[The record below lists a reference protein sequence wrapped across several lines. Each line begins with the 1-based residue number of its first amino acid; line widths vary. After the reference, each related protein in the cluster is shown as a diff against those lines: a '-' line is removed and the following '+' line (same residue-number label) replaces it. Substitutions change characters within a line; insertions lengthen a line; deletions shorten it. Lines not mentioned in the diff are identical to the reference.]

1 MLRRLAVIATVA
13 LVALVSSP
21 ALAQE
26 LTDPLQPL
34 IAFLSARADA
44 DLETELVREPTG
56 GAVVTDPANDFE
68 HITGEPPRFTPNY
81 IDIRLA
87 TLSVLEPGPVAL
99 FEPTNDSQVFGPTGS
114 REIDPPGYPALFTY
128 TTTLPKDGAQYQD
141 GALLFQIGL
150 QEPPPAEPEGGCDFT
165 VWVHDSSR
173 DGEFQNLAEFPLDP
187 ATGSNRAFGLRL
199 APAGGG
205 ISRAFAF
212 ALDDSGAFGPT
223 DTDVRAFLFGETVG
237 VMVPREAVG
246 VLAAVNYHAVCSVEG
261 SNFEPSTS
269 GADQTGA
276 VTAVLAEAGVVAIM
290 ETPVTATPTATVAPT
305 TTSRPTTTVP
315 NEVVAEAG
323 PGVPPWAPAAAAIV
337 LLGTAGFWAWVR
349 RRNPEERAL
358 AAWRKAE
365 AALAA
370 TEDQAE
376 PLLIACLETR
386 AILEE
391 LEHERAD
398 LCRVWPPV
406 CLEEEE
412 GDVAGL
418 SSRDQHFRRMALGEL
433 GADYKEGKIGAEE
446 VEARWR
452 EVNTPEFRTRMRES
466 DEAYAD
472 TLRQLDDEIAG
483 ARASVDTTCAAGDS
497 AAARLETAHEA
508 VASTRSAYLEVLESS
523 PAEQA
528 PAASWLIDACE
539 DRDAPRVAAEG
550 PVELLR
556 INVGFMLTIGRFAG
570 RERNLERGERLVL
583 ELEGLLHELE
593 LSRAMHG
600 IRDGGLHTGWTGHEF
615 EPGVYWVTGDGIR
628 RGAPDE
634 PRVPEAETVQPA
646 TPAVPPGPIL
656 TQLPGSIGDY
666 AYSRVAGWTTG
677 FETLTMQRTSFHQLI
692 ISRPFAVWHCHDGRW
707 ARQERVWRV
716 EVGEPLR
723 NRGEVRWF
731 SVDSPGRRA
740 QFETEV
746 NRLAW
751 VATGVVT
758 RDLRRLLRWR
768 EKHASEP
775 TT

>member
-21 ALAQE
+21 AVAQE

-34 IAFLSARADA
+34 IAYLSARVDA
-44 DLETELVREPTG
+44 DFETELVREPAG
-56 GAVVTDPANDFE
+56 GAVVSDPASDFE
-68 HITGEPPRFTPNY
+68 HITGEPPRFSPNY

-87 TLSVLEPGPVAL
+87 ALFELDPGPVAF
-99 FEPTNDSQVFGPTGS
+99 FEPTNTSQLFGPTGS
-114 REIDPPGYPALFTY
+114 RVIDPPGYPAVVTY
-128 TTTLPKDGAQYQD
+128 TTTLPKDGTQYQD
-141 GALLFQIGL
+141 GALLFQVGL
-150 QEPPPAEPEGGCDFT
+150 QEPPPAEPEGSCDFT
-165 VWVHDSSR
+165 VWVYDPSR
-173 DGEFQNLAEFPLDP
+173 GGVFQNLPEFPLDP
-187 ATGSNRAFGLRL
+187 ATGNNLAFGLRL
-199 APAGGG
+199 VPAGGG
-205 ISRAFAF
+205 ISRAFAL
-212 ALDDSGAFGPT
+212 ALDDTGAFQPA
-223 DTDVRAFLFGETVG
+223 DTDVRAFLFANTLG
-237 VMVPREAVG
+237 VMVPRQAVG
-246 VLAAVNYHAVCSVEG
+246 DLAAVNYHSVCSVEG

-276 VTAVLAEAGVVAIM
+276 VPTGLAEAGVIAIL
-290 ETPVTATPTATVAPT
+290 ETPVTATPTVAPTT
-305 TTSRPTTTVP
+305 TTSRPTTTVTS
-315 NEVVAEAG
+315 EVVAEAG
-323 PGVPPWAPAAAAIV
+323 PGVPVWAPAAAATV
-337 LLGTAGFWAWVR
+337 LLGTVGYWAWAR
-349 RRNPEERAL
+349 RRNTEERAL
-358 AAWRKAE
+358 AGWRKAE

-370 TEDQAE
+370 TEAQTE
-376 PLLIACLETR
+376 PLLIACLDTR
-386 AILEE
+386 AILDE

-412 GDVAGL
+412 GDGAGL

-433 GADYKEGKIGAEE
+433 WADYKEGKIGVEE

-466 DEAYAD
+466 DEAYAE
-472 TLRQLDDEIAG
+472 TLRQLDTEIAE
-483 ARASVDTTCAAGDS
+483 ARATVDTACASGDS
-497 AAARLETAHEA
+497 AAARLEKARAA
-508 VASTRSAYLEVLESS
+508 VVSTRSAYLDILESS
-523 PAEQA
+523 PEQP
-528 PAASWLIDACE
+528 PAASWLIESCAG
-539 DRDAPRVAAEG
+539 RDAPRLAAEG
-550 PVELLR
+550 PAELLR

-570 RERNLERGERLVL
+570 KERNLERGERLVL

-628 RGAPDE
+628 RGDSDE
-634 PRVPEAETVQPA
+634 TRVPETEAAQPA
-646 TPAVPPGPIL
+646 TRVVRPGQLL

-677 FETLTMQRTSFHQLI
+677 FETLTLQRTFFHQLI
-692 ISRPFAVWHCHDGRW
+692 TSRPYAVWNCHDGTW
-707 ARQERVWRV
+707 ARRGKMWRV

-723 NRGEVRWF
+723 NRGEIRWF

-746 NRLAW
+746 DRIAW

-768 EKHASEP
+768 EKHPAEAM
-775 TT
+775 T

>member
-34 IAFLSARADA
+34 IAHLSARADA

-56 GAVVTDPANDFE
+56 GASVTDPANDFE

-87 TLSVLEPGPVAL
+87 NLFELDPGPVAL
-99 FEPTNDSQVFGPTGS
+99 FEPTNNSQVFGPTGS
-114 REIDPPGYPALFTY
+114 REIHPPGHPALFTY

-141 GALLFQIGL
+141 GALLFQVSL
-150 QEPPPAEPEGGCDFT
+150 QEPPPAEPEGSCDFT

-173 DGEFQNLAEFPLDP
+173 GGEFQNLAEFPLDP
-187 ATGSNRAFGLRL
+187 ATGSNLAFGLRL
-199 APAGGG
+199 APAGSG
-205 ISRAFAF
+205 ISRAFAL
-212 ALDDSGAFGPT
+212 ALDDSGEFQPAG
-223 DTDVRAFLFGETVG
+223 TDVRAFLVDKTLG
-237 VMVPREAVG
+237 VMVPRQAVG
-246 VLAAVNYHAVCSVEG
+246 DLAAVNYYAVCSVED
-261 SNFEPSTS
+261 SNFEPATS

-276 VTAVLAEAGVVAIM
+276 VPTGLAEAGVVAIL
-290 ETPVTATPTATVAPT
+290 ETPVTATPTVVSTT
-305 TTSRPTTTVP
+305 TTSRPTTTVTS
-315 NEVVAEAG
+315 ELVAEAG
-323 PGVPPWAPAAAAIV
+323 TGVSLWAPAAAATV
-337 LLGTAGFWAWVR
+337 LLGTVGYWAWAR

-365 AALAA
+365 ATLAA
-370 TEDQAE
+370 TENQTE

-386 AILEE
+386 AILDE

-412 GDVAGL
+412 NDGAGL

-433 GADYKEGKIGAEE
+433 WADYKGGKIGAEE
-446 VEARWR
+446 VETRWR
-452 EVNTPEFRTRMRES
+452 EVNTPEFRTRMRDS
-466 DEAYAD
+466 DEAYAE
-472 TLRQLDDEIAG
+472 TLRQLDVEIAE
-483 ARASVDTTCAAGDS
+483 ARATVDTTCAAGDS
-497 AAARLETAHEA
+497 AAARLETARAA
-508 VASTRSAYLEVLESS
+508 VVSTRTEYLDILESS
-523 PAEQA
+523 PDEQ
-528 PAASWLIDACE
+528 PPTASWLIEPCTG
-539 DRDAPRVAAEG
+539 RDAPRVAVEG

-593 LSRAMHG
+593 LDRAMHG
-600 IRDGGLHTGWTGHEF
+600 IRNGGLHTGWTGHEF

-628 RGAPDE
+628 RGDSDE
-634 PRVPEAETVQPA
+634 TRVPETEAAELA
-646 TPAVPPGPIL
+646 TQVVRPGQLL
-656 TQLPGSIGDY
+656 TQLPGSIGDH

-677 FETLTMQRTSFHQLI
+677 FETLTLQRTFFHQLI
-692 ISRPFAVWHCHDGRW
+692 TSRAYAVWNCHDGTW
-707 ARQERVWRV
+707 ARRGKMWRV
-716 EVGEPLR
+716 EVGEPRR
-723 NRGEVRWF
+723 NRGEIGWF

-740 QFETEV
+740 QFETEID
-746 NRLAW
+746 RIAW

-758 RDLRRLLRWR
+758 RDLRRVLRWR
-768 EKHASEP
+768 EKHPAEAM
-775 TT
+775 T

>member
-34 IAFLSARADA
+34 IAYLSARADA
-44 DLETELVREPTG
+44 DLETELVREPAG
-56 GAVVTDPANDFE
+56 GAMVTDPVNDFE

-87 TLSVLEPGPVAL
+87 TLFELDPGPVAL
-99 FEPTNDSQVFGPTGS
+99 FEPTNTSQLFGPTGS
-114 REIDPPGYPALFTY
+114 RVIDPPGYPAVVTY
-128 TTTLPKDGAQYQD
+128 TTTLPMDGTQYQD
-141 GALLFQIGL
+141 GALLFQVGL
-150 QEPPPAEPEGGCDFT
+150 QEPPPAEPEGSCDFT
-165 VWVHDSSR
+165 VWVYDSSR
-173 DGEFQNLAEFPLDP
+173 GGVFQNLPEFPLDP
-187 ATGSNRAFGLRL
+187 ATGNNLAFGLRL
-199 APAGGG
+199 APATGG
-205 ISRAFAF
+205 ISRAFAL
-212 ALDDSGAFGPT
+212 ALDDSGVFQPA
-223 DTDVRAFLFGETVG
+223 DTDVRAFLVDKTLG
-237 VMVPREAVG
+237 VMVPRQAVG
-246 VLAAVNYHAVCSVEG
+246 DLAAVNYHAVCSVEG

-276 VTAVLAEAGVVAIM
+276 VPTGLAEAGVIGIM
-290 ETPVTATPTATVAPT
+290 ETPVTATPTVVPT
-305 TTSRPTTTVP
+305 TTISRPTTTVTS
-315 NEVVAEAG
+315 EVLVAEAG
-323 PGVPPWAPAAAAIV
+323 TGVPLWAPAAAATV
-337 LLGTAGFWAWVR
+337 LLSTVGYWAWAR

-370 TEDQAE
+370 SEDQTE

-386 AILEE
+386 AILDE

-412 GDVAGL
+412 SDGAEL

-433 GADYKEGKIGAEE
+433 WADYKEGKIGAEE
-446 VEARWR
+446 VETRWR
-452 EVNTPEFRTRMRES
+452 EVNTPEFRTRMRDS
-466 DEAYAD
+466 DEAYAE
-472 TLRQLDDEIAG
+472 TLRQLDVEIAG
-483 ARASVDTTCAAGDS
+483 ARASVDTTCAAEDS
-497 AAARLETAHEA
+497 AAARLERARAA
-508 VASTRSAYLEVLESS
+508 VVSTRSASLDVLESS
-523 PAEQA
+523 LDEQP
-528 PAASWLIDACE
+528 PAASWLIESCAG
-539 DRDAPRVAAEG
+539 RDAPRLAAEG

-583 ELEGLLHELE
+583 ELEGLLHDLE
-593 LSRAMHG
+593 LSQAMHG

-628 RGAPDE
+628 RGDSE
-634 PRVPEAETVQPA
+634 ETRVPETEVAQPA
-646 TPAVPPGPIL
+646 TRAVRPGQLL

-677 FETLTMQRTSFHQLI
+677 FETLTTQRTFFHQLI
-692 ISRPFAVWHCHDGRW
+692 TSRPYVVWDCHDGTW
-707 ARQERVWRV
+707 ARRERVWRV
-716 EVGEPLR
+716 EVGEPR
-723 NRGEVRWF
+723 HNRGEIRWF

-740 QFETEV
+740 QFETEAD
-746 NRLAW
+746 RLAW

-768 EKHASEP
+768 ERHPAEAM
-775 TT
+775 T